1 MSDSKVVVYTSR
13 DCNKCDLLISKFT
26 DWDIDF
32 EERNISDNREYFKEL
47 QRNKV
52 YGTPATF
59 IDGEKILG
67 FQEGKLRRKLG
78 VSYESRETE
87 GEVNFS

>member
-1 MSDSKVVVYTSR
+1 MSYSNVVVYTSR

-32 EERNISDNREYFKEL
+32 EERNISYNREYFKEL

-67 FQEGKLRRKLG
+67 FQEGKLKRKLG